1 MSELQNR
8 IVERLAALD
17 LLRQV
22 DLTPDK
28 REKLMTAA
36 IDLFY
41 AAGGDA
47 DELKKIVLRVNDH
60 KRSDVADA
68 VAQMVVA
75 TAAVSYACDLD
86 LVQAAYNW
94 IDNTPVALSG

>member
-22 DLTPDK
+22 DLTADK

-47 DELKKIVLRVNDH
+47 DELKKIVLRADDR
-60 KRSDVADA
+60 KGRDVADA

-75 TAAVSYACDLD
+75 TAAISYASDLD

-94 IDNTPVALSG
+94 IDNTPVSLS